1 MIISL
6 KEIEKMKFRIIILL
20 LLLPAG
26 VLSAQEGVKINW
38 DYSGLTFKEFV
49 EKAESID
56 SIRFFYKDEWIE
68 DLKLGGYN
76 GPVLLSDLLDSIFRG
91 GSLFYF
97 TDDNRKIFITK
108 DFAVKV
114 HHKKSEEVKTYLT
127 PTDYELEIASQQAGN
142 IFFEIGDPA
151 DINRPGY
158 VTLSGYITD
167 KDTKEPVSGATVYI
181 EKISTG
187 THSNRYGYY
196 SLALLRGSHQVRF
209 SFIGMK
215 EKLINVDIFGS
226 GEMNIEMSSTLVPL
240 RETVI
245 TAERNVVLQR
255 NEVGVEKIDISILKI
270 MPTSMGESDIIK
282 SVLLVTGVQTIGE
295 GSVGFNVR
303 GGSADQNLILLY
315 GSPVYNSSHFFG
327 FFSSVNSDII
337 KNVTL
342 YKGGMPVR
350 YGGRISSVLDIA
362 AREGNRKE
370 LFGNAGISPVTTHVL
385 LEGPIKKDTGSF
397 ILTGRTTYSNWVLHM
412 IDNKAIRRSKANFY
426 DMNGKVSYDINKNNK
441 LDFSSYLSYD
451 GFRFNSDTL
460 YTYNNRIFAL
470 MWRHFYNSRFF
481 SQVTLNNS
489 DYNYNIS
496 STSHPTEAFSMSHRI
511 NSTGFKA
518 DFNMYGG
525 RHEVNYGLD
534 LTRYA
539 VNPGTYL
546 PTSDSSIVVSKIIP
560 EEKAFE
566 GSVYFEDKITLNEYV
581 SLNAGIRLS
590 SYLAFGEKSVMIYDP
605 RATRSEVSIVDTLRF
620 RSGEISKTYLGP
632 EFRASLNIRATDNSS
647 VKLNY
652 NRTRQYIH
660 LLSNTLS
667 ISPSDIWKLCDYY
680 LEPLIGDQ
688 YTAGFYKM
696 LFRNRIEASAEVY
709 YKVIR
714 NMFDFKGG
722 TKLIMIENVETDV
735 LPVKGKAYGLEL
747 TLKKSVGK
755 IRWNAGYTYSRTF
768 LKSTGSF
775 RDEIINNGNWFPANF
790 DRTNDLV
797 FSLNYLISR
806 RFSLSSSYTWTS
818 GRPITYPV
826 ASYFMNDVLLLQ
838 YSERNKYRIPTYS
851 RLDLSLI
858 IRGNLKARKL
868 ANPHWIFSVYN
879 VLSRQNVYNIY
890 FTNNKNLVRGYKLS
904 VFGRAIPSLT
914 LSFDF
919 FDR

>member
-1 MIISL
+1 M
-6 KEIEKMKFRIIILL
+6 EIEKMKLRIIILL
-20 LLLPAG
+20 LLLPDG
-26 VLSAQEGVKINW
+26 ILSAQEGVKINW
-38 DYSGLTFKEFV
+38 DYNGLTFKEFV
-49 EKAESID
+49 EKAESKD
-56 SIRFFYKDEWIE
+56 NLRFFYKDEWVE
-68 DLKLGGYN
+68 DLKLGGYS
-76 GPVLLSDLLDSIFRG
+76 GPVLLSELLDSVFRG
-91 GSLFYF
+91 TSLFYLI
-97 TDDNRKIFITK
+97 DNTRYIYITK
-108 DFAVKV
+108 DFAVRV
-114 HHKKSEEVKTYLT
+114 QHKKREEAKTYLT
-127 PTDYELEIASQQAGN
+127 PTDYELLIAGQQAGN
-142 IFFEIGDPA
+142 IYFEIGDPA

-158 VTLSGYITD
+158 VTLSGYITST
-167 KDTKEPVSGATVYI
+167 DTKEPVSGATVYI

-196 SLALLRGSHQVRF
+196 SLALPRGSHQVRF

-215 EKLINVDIFGS
+215 EKLVNVDIFRS

-245 TAERNVVLQR
+245 TADRNVALHR

-270 MPTSMGESDIIK
+270 MPTSMGEPDIIK

-295 GSVGFNVR
+295 GSMGFNVR
-303 GGSADQNLILLY
+303 GGAADQNLILLY

-337 KNVTL
+337 KDVTL

-350 YGGRISSVLDIA
+350 YGGRISSVLDITT
-362 AREGNRKE
+362 REGNRNE
-370 LFGNAGISPVTTHVL
+370 LFGNAGISPVATHVL
-385 LEGPIKKDTGSF
+385 VEGPIKKDTGSF
-397 ILTGRTTYSNWVLHM
+397 ILTGRTTYSNWVLQL
-412 IDNKAIRRSKANFY
+412 IDDEAINRSRANFY
-426 DMNGKVSYDINKNNK
+426 DLNGKVSYDINKNNK
-441 LDFSSYLSYD
+441 LDFSSYMSHD

-460 YTYNNRIFAL
+460 YTFNNRIVAL
-470 MWRHFYNSRFF
+470 MWRHFYKSRFF
-481 SQVTLNNS
+481 SVVTLNNS

-525 RHEVNYGLD
+525 RHELNYGLD

-539 VNPGTYL
+539 VHPGTYL
-546 PTSDSSIVVSKIIP
+546 PASDTSIIVSKIIP
-560 EEKAFE
+560 EEKAVE
-566 GSVYFEDKITLNEYV
+566 GSVYFEDKIALNEYI

-590 SYLAFGEKSVMIYDP
+590 TYFTFGGKSVMIYDP
-605 RATRSEVSIVDTLRF
+605 RATKSEISITDTLSF
-620 RSGEISKTYLGP
+620 RSGEIIKTYMGP
-632 EFRASLNIRATDNSS
+632 ELRASVNIRTSDNSS

-667 ISPSDIWKLCDYY
+667 ISPTDTWKLCDYY

-696 LFRNRIEASAEVY
+696 LFGNRIETSAEVY

-722 TKLIMIENVETDV
+722 TKLVMIENVETDV

-755 IRWNAGYTYSRTF
+755 IRWSAGYTYSRTF

-797 FSLNYLISR
+797 LSFNYLISR

-826 ASYFMNDVLLLQ
+826 ASYYMNDVLLLQ

-851 RLDLSLI
+851 RLDLSFI
-858 IRGNLKARKL
+858 IRGTLKARKL
-868 ANPHWIFSVYN
+868 TNPHWIFSVYN
-879 VLSRQNVYNIY
+879 VLSRQNVYSIY
-890 FTNNKNLVRGYKLS
+890 FTNSKNMVRGYKLS

-919 FDR
+919 FNR